1 MKILIQKK
9 SCIKFLGKFF
19 VPVETYRRE
28 RIRNQE
34 WRNGERKKVL
44 LIMLIKQPVTDFCEF
59 SYSLLLSECSPWEG
73 FTCIFVCLG
82 KEGKKVIPVTIM
94 KRNSVHFSSQ
104 VPINETSVRMELRH
118 MFKHLISDPSTR
130 TADTLRTIRKSL
142 KRSGNPGIPPDRDKN
157 EYFELFYE
165 LLNDQRWRIV
175 CECTMLMVDLI
186 PQMSELELDHCMSLV
201 LPRVIPNL
209 GHSSTDV
216 RRASLRL
223 LHVYM
228 RYTNNL
234 QKVLRLYIK
243 YGLQNREKP
252 SQKGAVLS
260 LPLLFT
266 EEFANENLF
275 LLVDALAELLVSTDT
290 TLFYPVFL
298 ALQRIH
304 SLVGKETFRVYLDHV
319 RQEAVLLYQRV
330 LSRNNSLATSIGGRS
345 ETVDLSLQPPEGDSI
360 TSIDRL
366 IGYSEAPSSFVTR
379 EDELTSRYAFG
390 LCYGIFP
397 KLLVRRAESESLP
410 ERLDALS
417 QMVMMV
423 QESPQTQ
430 VHILSQ
436 HFGDFLRN
444 FISDLIES
452 NSYKIT
458 LYAYDLLESSI
469 ERLKMSAIDSLNLI
483 TSLLLK
489 RLGDSRVVVREYNI
503 KVLYRIMFSLP
514 PQMILDSLLEHK
526 FHRNPKVREEI
537 LNRISAGVMMF
548 PRSEFNLPRLI
559 NHVSPL
565 LLDSKRCVR
574 IAALETISV
583 LGQSLGPS
591 NIDILYR
598 AVRSLELTRA
608 APGLFNAVQVIMR
621 GK

>member
-1 MKILIQKK
+1 
-9 SCIKFLGKFF
+9 
-19 VPVETYRRE
+19 
-28 RIRNQE
+28 
-34 WRNGERKKVL
+34 
-44 LIMLIKQPVTDFCEF
+44 
-59 SYSLLLSECSPWEG
+59 
-73 FTCIFVCLG
+73 
-82 KEGKKVIPVTIM
+82 
-94 KRNSVHFSSQ
+94 
-104 VPINETSVRMELRH
+104 
-118 MFKHLISDPSTR
+118 MFKHLVSDPSTR
-130 TADTLRTIRKSL
+130 TSDTLRTIRKSL
-142 KRSGNPGIPPDRDKN
+142 KRSGNPGLPPDRDKN

-165 LLNDQRWRIV
+165 LLSDQRWRLV
-175 CECTMLMVDLI
+175 CECTMLMVDLM
-186 PQMSELELDHCMSLV
+186 PQMNELELDHCMSLV
-201 LPRVIPNL
+201 LPRIIPNL
-209 GHSSTDV
+209 GHTSTDV

-275 LLVDALAELLVSTDT
+275 PLVDCLADLLVGSDT

-298 ALQRIH
+298 AMQRIH

-330 LSRNNSLATSIGGRS
+330 LSRNNSLATSGGRS
-345 ETVDLSLQPPEGDSI
+345 ETVDLSLEPANGDKF

-366 IGYSEAPSSFVTR
+366 IGYSEAPTSFETR

-390 LCYGIFP
+390 LSYGIFP

-410 ERLDALS
+410 DRLDALS
-417 QMVMMV
+417 QMVIV
-423 QESPQTQ
+423 IQESPQTS
-430 VHILSQ
+430 VHYLSQ
-436 HFGDFLRN
+436 HLDEFLRN

-458 LYAYDLLESSI
+458 LYAYDLLECAI
-469 ERLKMSAIDSLNLI
+469 ERLKTSAINSLSLI
-483 TSLLLK
+483 IALLLK

-526 FHRNPKVREEI
+526 YHRNPKVREEI
-537 LNRISAGVMMF
+537 VNRVSAGVMMF
-548 PRSEFNLPRLI
+548 PRSEFNLPRLV
-559 NHVSPL
+559 NHVTPL
-565 LLDSKRCVR
+565 LLDTKRCVR
-574 IAALETISV
+574 IAALEAVAV
-583 LGQSLGPS
+583 LGQALGPA
-591 NIDILYR
+591 NIDTLMR
-598 AVRSLELTRA
+598 TVRSLELSRTA
-608 APGLFNAVQVIMR
+608 HGLYNAVQVCHTRNLIIKSIYPAAFENSCYSLPFRLDSFVMSYLSVVPMEQSSTILID
-621 GK
+621 

>member
-1 MKILIQKK
+1 
-9 SCIKFLGKFF
+9 
-19 VPVETYRRE
+19 
-28 RIRNQE
+28 
-34 WRNGERKKVL
+34 
-44 LIMLIKQPVTDFCEF
+44 
-59 SYSLLLSECSPWEG
+59 
-73 FTCIFVCLG
+73 
-82 KEGKKVIPVTIM
+82 M
-94 KRNSVHFSSQ
+94 KRNSVHFSSHL
-104 VPINETSVRMELRH
+104 PLNETSLRMEVRH
-118 MFKHLISDPSTR
+118 LFKHLLSDPSTR

-142 KRSGNPGIPPDRDKN
+142 KGSGNPGLPPDKN

-165 LLNDQRWRIV
+165 LLSDPRWRLV
-175 CECTMLMVDLI
+175 CECIMLMVDLI
-186 PQMSELELDHCMSLV
+186 PKMTELELDHCMSLV

-266 EEFANENLF
+266 EEFSNENLF
-275 LLVDALAELLVSTDT
+275 PLVDCLADLLISSDT

-304 SLVGKETFRVYLDHV
+304 SLVGKETFQVYLDHV

-330 LSRNNSLATSIGGRS
+330 LSRNNSLATSGGRS
-345 ETVDLSLQPPEGDSI
+345 ETVDLSLESANGDKF

-366 IGYSEAPSSFVTR
+366 IGYSEPPSSFETR
-379 EDELTSRYAFG
+379 EDELQARFTFG
-390 LCYGIFP
+390 LSYGIFP
-397 KLLVRRAESESLP
+397 KLLVRRAESESVP

-417 QMVMMV
+417 QMVIV
-423 QESPQTQ
+423 IQESPQTQ
-430 VHILSQ
+430 IHILSQ
-436 HFGDFLRN
+436 HFDDFLRN
-444 FISDLIES
+444 FVADLIES
-452 NSYKIT
+452 NSYKTT
-458 LYAYDLLESSI
+458 LYAYDLLESAI
-469 ERLKMSAIDSLNLI
+469 ERLKMSAINSLNLI

-514 PQMILDSLLEHK
+514 PQMILDSLLENK

-537 LNRISAGVMMF
+537 LNRVSAGVIMF
-548 PRSEFNLPRLI
+548 PRSEFNLPRLV
-559 NHVSPL
+559 NHVSPM

-574 IAALETISV
+574 IAALETMAV
-583 LGQSLGPS
+583 LGQALGPA
-591 NIDILYR
+591 NIDTLLR
-598 AVRSLELTRA
+598 TVRSLELTRLA
-608 APGLFNAVQVIMR
+608 KGLFNAVQVRKYSLKILAQMTR
-621 GK
+621 SI